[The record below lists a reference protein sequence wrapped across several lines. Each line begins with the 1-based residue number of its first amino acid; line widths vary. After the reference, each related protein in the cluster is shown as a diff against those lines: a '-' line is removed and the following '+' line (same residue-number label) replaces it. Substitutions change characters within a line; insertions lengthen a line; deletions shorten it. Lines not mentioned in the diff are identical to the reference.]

1 MRLYKINE
9 TLENSYYQMPQEL
22 FDNESYKYLSI
33 EAKVIYSFLLNRMN
47 LSKMNHWVNAKGEI
61 YLIYT
66 RKEIQSKL
74 NLSDKPITRAFKELR
89 ETNLIKEE
97 KQGFGKPNLIYIGKI
112 EHAKLQ
118 KEGIITENNIK
129 ADNVQAD
136 NQTKEESLIEEN
148 TINDTEVLR
157 VNKKNNIKH
166 KNSNIDVSQSE
177 IDKENLEGIKRSC
190 ELHLFNERQRNIVE
204 NALDIMFYSK
214 ELKIEQAVL
223 PRENVRSRMQILNA
237 SIIFYAFDKLNN
249 LKPNA
254 QIYNSTNF
262 MISCLYNAITEY
274 YSDSDCN
281 LKLIMEV
288 DSKITIKG

>member
-1 MRLYKINE
+1 MKLYKINE

-47 LSKMNHWVNAKGEI
+47 LSKMNRWVNAKGEI

-74 NLSDKPITRAFKELR
+74 NLSDKPVTRAFKELR

-118 KEGIITENNIK
+118 KECIITENNIE
-129 ADNVQAD
+129 ADNLQAD
-136 NQTKEESLIEEN
+136 NQTKEDSYMEEN

-157 VNKKNNIKH
+157 ANKKNNIKH
-166 KNSNIDVSQSE
+166 EDRNIEVSQLE
-177 IDKENLEGIKRSC
+177 IDKENLECIKQNC
-190 ELHLFNERQRNIVE
+190 ELYLFDERQRNIIE

-214 ELKIEQAVL
+214 ELKIGQAVL

-237 SIIFYAFDKLNN
+237 SIIFYAFDKLRN
-249 LKPNA
+249 LKPDI
-254 QIYNSTNF
+254 QIHNSTNF

-274 YSDSDCN
+274 YSDSD
-281 LKLIMEV
+281 LQF
-288 DSKITIKG
+288 KIDYGGG

>member
-214 ELKIEQAVL
+214 ELKIGQAVL

-274 YSDSDCN
+274 YSDSE
-281 LKLIMEV
+281 LQF
-288 DSKITIKG
+288 KIDYGSG

>member
-1 MRLYKINE
+1 MKLYKINE

-22 FDNESYKYLSI
+22 FESEKYKNVSI
-33 EAKVIYSFLLNRMN
+33 EAKVIYSFLLNRMK

-112 EHAKLQ
+112 EHNEIQIEHIK
-118 KEGIITENNIK
+118 TENYIE
-129 ADNVQAD
+129 ADNEQV
-136 NQTKEESLIEEN
+136 NNRIKEESHMEEN

-157 VNKKNNIKH
+157 ANKKNNIKH
-166 KNSNIDVSQSE
+166 KNRNIYVSQSE
-177 IDKENLEGIKRSC
+177 VDIENLKSIKQNC
-190 ELHLFNERQRNIVE
+190 ELYLFDERQRKIIE

-214 ELKIEQAVL
+214 ELKIGQAVL

-249 LKPNA
+249 LKPDT
-254 QIYNSTNF
+254 QICNSTNF
-262 MISCLYNAITEY
+262 VINCLYNAITEY
-274 YSDSDCN
+274 YSDSD
-281 LKLIMEV
+281 LQFRT
-288 DSKITIKG
+288 DYGDG